1 MGLIDKLPLK
11 LKEYI
16 ESNAESLVN
25 GYIRFLGA
33 DDIEQVSTMLE
44 PCSMWNHGIPFAT
57 TVFGDVLSWDDGY
70 IVLYKLTE
78 EDYTVMLSGI
88 DFFFANLN
96 DAEYQ
101 RDFLDIELYEAAIKK
116 LGTIQKNE
124 CYVLEPIPR
133 LGGARTE
140 KYLNIGELK
149 SYIQLL
155 VSISA

>member
-57 TVFGDVLSWDDGY
+57 TVFGDDGY